1 MGGEA
6 EMKTKEREIGY
17 KSGFELSERGKER
30 LLGGEGDPFLFA
42 DWERIVFLHF
52 LIEPGLLL
60 PHVPPPLELE
70 LYDGQACVSLVAL
83 TMRRF
88 RPPRTS
94 SFAALLRP
102 L

>member
-1 MGGEA
+1 ME
-6 EMKTKEREIGY
+6 KTKEMEIAY
-17 KSGFELSERGKER
+17 KTGFELSGRGKQR
-30 LLGGEGDPFLFA
+30 LLTGEGDPFLFA

-60 PHVPPPLELE
+60 THVPPPLELE

-88 RPPRTS
+88 RSPRAS
-94 SFAALLRP
+94 SFAALLR
-102 L
+102 LLTQQ